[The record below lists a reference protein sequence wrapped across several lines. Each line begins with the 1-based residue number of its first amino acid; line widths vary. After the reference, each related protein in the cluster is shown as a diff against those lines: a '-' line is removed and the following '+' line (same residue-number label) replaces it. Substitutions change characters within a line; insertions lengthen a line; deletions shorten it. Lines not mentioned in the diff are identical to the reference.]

1 MHTLETINEELKDYC
16 TYMNCELPP
25 IVHLQHCELD
35 RIKAKFLPDTPT
47 KGEHTIILTPIFYN
61 QDIQNQQA
69 TLWHEFT
76 HLYDWYFN
84 DIKSDSLTVFLYTY
98 SEAHATEIQYRKLL
112 SLNTRQ
118 TIGKETRLIN
128 DSKKQPYKN
137 TVALYLLNAKEQFE
151 KFQSNK
157 SNDNLTEFV
166 RLLSYYCGCCMLYN
180 STIQKAYVNSLV
192 YISDKY
198 KQYFIDYANAVLG
211 RDFDNVDTTRKELIL
226 NIMFH

>member
-1 MHTLETINEELKDYC
+1 M
-16 TYMNCELPP
+16 
-25 IVHLQHCELD
+25 
-35 RIKAKFLPDTPT
+35 
-47 KGEHTIILTPIFYN
+47 
-61 QDIQNQQA
+61 
-69 TLWHEFT
+69 
-76 HLYDWYFN
+76 
-84 DIKSDSLTVFLYTY
+84 
-98 SEAHATEIQYRKLL
+98 
-112 SLNTRQ
+112 
-118 TIGKETRLIN
+118 
-128 DSKKQPYKN
+128 
-137 TVALYLLNAKEQFE
+137 LNAKEQFE